1 MSMSSAAVRS
11 TPRAVV
17 PVPRAFVPVP
27 SPVEPVRV
35 LVIEEHPITRIGLLS
50 VLNAERDMTVLGA
63 AADLADALVMIDR
76 LAPDTILLDPELTS
90 ADGPTAVRFLLER
103 APGLRIV
110 ALGQHDGDE
119 EIYRILEAGACG
131 YLFKSSPV
139 REIVTALRD
148 ARAGRSCVSPQAR
161 QRLEERQRW
170 PDLTS
175 RERQVLALLAEGRC
189 NATIAAVLDITH
201 GTVKLHVRSILAKL
215 GVEDRSQA
223 ALVALRRGFARMLSL
238 PTETRR
244 PRPTPRT

>member
-1 MSMSSAAVRS
+1 MSMSSAAFRAVPR
-11 TPRAVV
+11 TLVPEPRALV
-17 PVPRAFVPVP
+17 PVPPHAL
-27 SPVEPVRV
+27 PVRLV
-35 LVIEEHPITRIGLLS
+35 VIEEHPVTRVGLQS
-50 VLNAERDMTVLGA
+50 VLGAERDMVVLGA

-76 LAPDTILLDPELTS
+76 WSPDTVLLDPELTS
-90 ADGPTAVRFLLER
+90 TDGPTAVRFLLER

-131 YLFKSSPV
+131 YLFKNAPV

-148 ARAGRSCVSPQAR
+148 ASAGRGCVSQHAR
-161 QRLEERQRW
+161 QRLEERRRC

-223 ALVALRRGFARMLSL
+223 ALVALRRGFARMLSA
-238 PTETRR
+238 P
-244 PRPTPRT
+244 